1 MYKRNKGGSKDVLES
16 AQRKPVHVAYSESTV
31 LTSCHAAL
39 AELIVCPAYRP
50 IATRRAVVNTIG
62 EISATT

>member
-1 MYKRNKGGSKDVLES
+1 MYKCIKGGSMGVLNS